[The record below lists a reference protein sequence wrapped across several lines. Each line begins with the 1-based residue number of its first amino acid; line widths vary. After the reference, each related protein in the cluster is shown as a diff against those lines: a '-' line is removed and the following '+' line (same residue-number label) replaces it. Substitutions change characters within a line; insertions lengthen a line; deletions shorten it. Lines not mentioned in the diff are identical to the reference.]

1 MPAPNLRRLSP
12 ALALTLLAGIGIIG
26 FPDRI
31 IMNVLVEPVKAEFGL
46 SDTEIGLVNGLAFAL
61 LNIILGLV
69 VARVAERSRRLT
81 LVAIGTFFW
90 SLATAATGM
99 AQSFVQLLLARI
111 GVGVGEA
118 VGLPATGSVIADY
131 FPPSRR
137 ATALSILNL
146 SAPIGALLGALGG
159 SIIAAR
165 WGWQYALYA
174 AAVPGLI
181 LAVLLHVFLEEPPR
195 GQHDTVVD
203 ADAVPPMRAV
213 LMRYWQRRTM
223 RHMLIGNAIASM
235 IGFGLNAFVASWLAR
250 RFGFSLVEAGA
261 TSGLVAS
268 LPAAFSIT
276 AAGWLGDR
284 WGRTSK
290 RAYALIPA
298 ISMLVATP
306 VYILG
311 VTSGNAFWAVTLIG
325 IAALVQY
332 SYMGTTFAVFH
343 NMLHPRMRATGSA
356 FTGLVY
362 SLVGGGFGP
371 LLMGALSDGLQGI
384 APTPG
389 HALAWA
395 MAGAATLY
403 LWASLHYFLAAR
415 HIEAEL
421 ALPTDPEPA

>member
-1 MPAPNLRRLSP
+1 MPAPPTRRLSP

-26 FPDRI
+26 FTDRI
-31 IMNVLVEPVKAEFGL
+31 IMNVLVEPVKAQFGL

-81 LVAIGTFFW
+81 LIALGTFLW

-99 AQSFVQLLLARI
+99 AQNFVQLLLARI

-131 FPPSRR
+131 FPPAKR
-137 ATALSILNL
+137 ATAISVLNL
-146 SAPIGALLGALGG
+146 SAPIGALIGAMGG
-159 SIIAAR
+159 SIIAAQ

-174 AAVPGLI
+174 AAVPGVI
-181 LAVLLHVFLEEPPR
+181 LAILLHLVVEEPPR
-195 GQHDTVVD
+195 GQHDVVAD
-203 ADAVPPMRAV
+203 VDAVPSLRAV
-213 LMRYWQRRTM
+213 LWRYWERRTM
-223 RHMLIGNAIASM
+223 RHMLIGNAIASL
-235 IGFGLNAFVASWLAR
+235 IGFGLNAFVAAWLAR

-261 TSGLVAS
+261 ASGLVAS
-268 LPAAFSIT
+268 LPAAFSII

-284 WGRTSK
+284 WGRTNA

-306 VYILG
+306 IYIIG
-311 VTSGNAFWAVTLIG
+311 VTSSSAVWAVTVVG

-332 SYMGTTFAVFH
+332 TYMGTTFSTFH
-343 NMLHPRMRATGSA
+343 NMLHPRMRATGAA

-371 LLMGALSDGLQGI
+371 LLMGALSDGLQSV
-384 APTPG
+384 APTAG

-395 MAGAATLY
+395 MAGAASLY
-403 LWASLHYFLAAR
+403 LWCALHYFLAAR
-415 HIEAEL
+415 HIEEEL